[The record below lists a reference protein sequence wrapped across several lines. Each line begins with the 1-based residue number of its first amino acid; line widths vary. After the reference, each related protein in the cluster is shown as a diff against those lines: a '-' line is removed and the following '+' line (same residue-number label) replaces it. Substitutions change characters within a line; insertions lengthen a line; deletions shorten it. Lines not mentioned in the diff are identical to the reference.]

1 MGKLR
6 RIYKDEENAD
16 HTIIHLM
23 VNSNCTNRCN
33 DCCNNQY
40 NLDKV
45 PVATVEEL
53 QNAKVVLL
61 TGGEPFLL
69 ADIHDFVKSLR
80 WQYQNIEKLYIYTSG
95 YAMYKTRDKWL
106 CYGDFGLYVDRINFS
121 PKCNGD
127 EKAIKKLFDDTDARL
142 FLFHNMS
149 NRIILMDYEGK
160 TTDDDEFIQSL
171 NCSDVSPSAKFSI
184 ENRVFQKKFQPNGG
198 VWRRLPIFLDKKSLY

>member
-106 CYGDFGLYVDRINFS
+106 CYGDFGLYVDGINFS

-171 NCSDVSPSAKFSI
+171 NCSYVSLSAKFSI
-184 ENRVFQKKFQPNGG
+184 ENRAFQKKFQPNGG

>member
-95 YAMYKTRDKWL
+95 YAMYKTMDKWL
-106 CYGDFGLYVDRINFS
+106 CYGDFGLYVDGINFS

-171 NCSDVSPSAKFSI
+171 NCSDVSLSAKFSI
-184 ENRVFQKKFQPNGG
+184 ENRAFQKKFQPNGG

>member
-1 MGKLR
+1 MKRL
-6 RIYKDEENAD
+6 YKDEENAD

-23 VNSNCTNRCN
+23 VNSKCTNRCKN
-33 DCCNNQY
+33 CCNNQY

-45 PVATVEEL
+45 PVVTVEEL

-106 CYGDFGLYVDRINFS
+106 CYGDFGLYVDGINFS

-184 ENRVFQKKFQPNGG
+184 ENRAFQKKFQPNGG

>member
-106 CYGDFGLYVDRINFS
+106 CYGDFGLYVDGINFS

-160 TTDDDEFIQSL
+160 TTDDDKFIQSL

>member
-23 VNSNCTNRCN
+23 VNSNCTNRCK

-95 YAMYKTRDKWL
+95 YAMYKTMDKWL
-106 CYGDFGLYVDRINFS
+106 CYGDFGLYVDGINFS

-160 TTDDDEFIQSL
+160 TTDDDKFIQSL
-171 NCSDVSPSAKFSI
+171 NCSDVSLSAKFSI
-184 ENRVFQKKFQPNGG
+184 ENRAFQKKFQPNGG

>member
-95 YAMYKTRDKWL
+95 YAMYKTRNKWL
-106 CYGDFGLYVDRINFS
+106 RERRIGLYVDGINFS

-184 ENRVFQKKFQPNGG
+184 ENRAFQKKFQPNGG
-198 VWRRLPIFLDKKSLY
+198 VWRRLPIFLN

>member
-106 CYGDFGLYVDRINFS
+106 CYGDFGLYVDGINFS

-171 NCSDVSPSAKFSI
+171 NCSDVSLSAKFSI
-184 ENRVFQKKFQPNGG
+184 ENRAFQKKFQPNGG

>member
-23 VNSNCTNRCN
+23 VNSNCTNRCK

-95 YAMYKTRDKWL
+95 YAMYKTMDKWL
-106 CYGDFGLYVDRINFS
+106 CYGDFGLYVDGINFS

-171 NCSDVSPSAKFSI
+171 NCSDVSLSAKVSI
-184 ENRVFQKKFQPNGG
+184 ENRAFQKKFQPNGG

>member
-1 MGKLR
+1 MGKMKRL
-6 RIYKDEENAD
+6 YKDEENAD

-23 VNSNCTNRCN
+23 DNSKCTNRCKN
-33 DCCNNQY
+33 CCNNQY

-45 PVATVEEL
+45 PVVTVEEL

-106 CYGDFGLYVDRINFS
+106 CYGDFGLYVDGINFS

-184 ENRVFQKKFQPNGG
+184 ENRAFQKKFQPNGG

>member
-106 CYGDFGLYVDRINFS
+106 CYGDFGLYVDGINFS

-184 ENRVFQKKFQPNGG
+184 ENRAFQKKFQPNGG
-198 VWRRLPIFLDKKSLY
+198 VWRRLPIFLN

>member
-106 CYGDFGLYVDRINFS
+106 CYGDFGLYVDGINFS

>member
-106 CYGDFGLYVDRINFS
+106 CYGDFGLYVDGINFS

-198 VWRRLPIFLDKKSLY
+198 VWRRLPIFLN

>member
-23 VNSNCTNRCN
+23 VNSHCTNRCK

-106 CYGDFGLYVDRINFS
+106 CYGDFGLYIDGINFS

-184 ENRVFQKKFQPNGG
+184 ENRAFQKKFQPNGG
-198 VWRRLPIFLDKKSLY
+198 VWRRLPIFLN

>member
-23 VNSNCTNRCN
+23 VNSNCTNRCK

-45 PVATVEEL
+45 PVVTVEEL

-95 YAMYKTRDKWL
+95 YTMYKTRDKWL
-106 CYGDFGLYVDRINFS
+106 CYGDFGLYVDGINFS

-171 NCSDVSPSAKFSI
+171 NCSDVSPFAKFSI
-184 ENRVFQKKFQPNGG
+184 ENRAFQKKFQPNGG

>member
-106 CYGDFGLYVDRINFS
+106 CYGDFGLYVDGINFS

-184 ENRVFQKKFQPNGG
+184 ENRAFQKKFQPNGG

>member
-23 VNSNCTNRCN
+23 VNSNCTNRCK

-106 CYGDFGLYVDRINFS
+106 CYGDFGLYVDGINFS

-127 EKAIKKLFDDTDARL
+127 EKAIKKLFDDTDASL
-142 FLFHNMS
+142 FLLHNMS

-171 NCSDVSPSAKFSI
+171 NCSDVSLSAKFSI
-184 ENRVFQKKFQPNGG
+184 ENRAFQKKFQPNGG

>member
-1 MGKLR
+1 MKRL
-6 RIYKDEENAD
+6 YKDEENAD

-23 VNSNCTNRCN
+23 DNSKCTNRCKN
-33 DCCNNQY
+33 CCNNQY

-45 PVATVEEL
+45 PVVTVEEL

-80 WQYQNIEKLYIYTSG
+80 WQYRNIEKLYIYTSG

-106 CYGDFGLYVDRINFS
+106 CYGDFGLYVDGINFS

-184 ENRVFQKKFQPNGG
+184 ENRAFQKKFQPNGG

>member
-1 MGKLR
+1 MGKKKRL
-6 RIYKDEENAD
+6 YKDEENAD

-23 VNSNCTNRCN
+23 VNSKCTNRCKN
-33 DCCNNQY
+33 CCNNQY

-45 PVATVEEL
+45 PVVTVEEL

-95 YAMYKTRDKWL
+95 YTMYKTRDKWL
-106 CYGDFGLYVDRINFS
+106 CYGDFGLYVDGINFS

-184 ENRVFQKKFQPNGG
+184 ENRAFQKKFQPNGG

>member
-106 CYGDFGLYVDRINFS
+106 CYGDFGLYVDGINFS

-198 VWRRLPIFLDKKSLY
+198 VWRRLPIFLDKKSFS

>member
-106 CYGDFGLYVDRINFS
+106 CYGDFGLYVDGINFS

-184 ENRVFQKKFQPNGG
+184 ENRAFQKKFQPNGG
-198 VWRRLPIFLDKKSLY
+198 VWRRLPIFLDKKLLY

>member
-23 VNSNCTNRCN
+23 VKSNCTNRCN
-33 DCCNNQY
+33 DCCNKQY

-106 CYGDFGLYVDRINFS
+106 CYGDFGLYVDGINFS

-198 VWRRLPIFLDKKSLY
+198 VWRRLPIFLDNKSLY

>member
-106 CYGDFGLYVDRINFS
+106 CYGDFGLYVDGINFS

-184 ENRVFQKKFQPNGG
+184 ENRAFQKKFKPNGG
-198 VWRRLPIFLDKKSLY
+198 VWRRLPIFLN

>member
-106 CYGDFGLYVDRINFS
+106 CYGDFGLYVDGINFP

>member
-1 MGKLR
+1 MVKLR

-106 CYGDFGLYVDRINFS
+106 CYGDFGLYVDGINFS

>member
-6 RIYKDEENAD
+6 RIYKDEENTD

-23 VNSNCTNRCN
+23 VNSNCTNRCK

-95 YAMYKTRDKWL
+95 YAMYKTMDKWL
-106 CYGDFGLYVDRINFS
+106 CYGDFGLYVDGINFS

-171 NCSDVSPSAKFSI
+171 NCSDVSLSAKFSI
-184 ENRVFQKKFQPNGG
+184 ENRAFQKKFQPNGG